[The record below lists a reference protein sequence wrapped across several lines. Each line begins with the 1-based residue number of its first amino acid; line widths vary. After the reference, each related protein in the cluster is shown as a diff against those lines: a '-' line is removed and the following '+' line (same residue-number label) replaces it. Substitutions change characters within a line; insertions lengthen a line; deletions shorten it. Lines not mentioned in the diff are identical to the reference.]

1 MQMFL
6 VIQKSKGALQALLLI
21 AYTYF
26 LNTFIIFKQ
35 DGKKVLGSNPLDGFF
50 LASSHSLKT
59 STVAGVNVTMNSL
72 FVLTTCTGCTSPLAL
87 CQLGSR
93 PASTLN

>member
-6 VIQKSKGALQALLLI
+6 AIQKSKGALQALLLI

-35 DGKKVLGSNPLDGFF
+35 DGKKVLGSNPLSAWAFLCMPGWILSGF
-50 LASSHSLKT
+50 LPQSKDIHS
-59 STVAGVNVTMNSL
+59 
-72 FVLTTCTGCTSPLAL
+72 CRCE
-87 CQLGSR
+87 CDHE
-93 PASTLN
+93 